1 MLRTSRFPRSAGT
14 ATPLDVIR
22 RGFRSPT
29 KGATDADIAAV
40 DRGEGRTVACFFR
53 GQYGGCPRRFRRKML
68 DLTPDGLILRPFW
81 SSPSRSRFRIKEA
94 IVSAGVRQREGWT
107 DLNVPMTGA
116 YRQGGLFDYAGFE
129 TIHCETSEGVVELA
143 VPRPDIPL
151 VLHYLRR
158 R

>member
-1 MLRTSRFPRSAGT
+1 
-14 ATPLDVIR
+14 
-22 RGFRSPT
+22 
-29 KGATDADIAAV
+29 
-40 DRGEGRTVACFFR
+40 
-53 GQYGGCPRRFRRKML
+53 ML

-107 DLNVPMTGA
+107 DLNVPMTGV
-116 YRQGGLFDYAGFE
+116 YQRGGIFDYAGFE
-129 TIHCETSEGVVELA
+129 TIHCETLVGIVESP